1 MANRSFYLYVDNV
14 PYRRAR
20 RRGSVRTMGFT
31 LSKER
36 DRAAAAHPFATSC
49 VSATRERMPFMP

>member
-1 MANRSFYLYVDNV
+1 MLDCSFLQMNV

-36 DRAAAAHPFATSC
+36 DRAVAAHPFATSC

>member
-1 MANRSFYLYVDNV
+1 MLDRSFLQMNV

-36 DRAAAAHPFATSC
+36 DRAAAAHPFTTSC

>member
-1 MANRSFYLYVDNV
+1 MLDCSFFLFVDDV